1 MPKNNPYYRLFLVAL
16 VGLSFII
23 GNFTLKRWE
32 KTLYYGDSSHY
43 YLHLVS
49 FFIHQDVGDY
59 DKTIT
64 SLQAANPDSADPRD
78 DIYGIRL
85 TEKGRRYIK
94 YTLGVPLME
103 APFFLIAHAYA
114 KWISSDN
121 YEPSG
126 WSLPY
131 RFMIGLS
138 TIVYLMLGFYLLMG
152 ILEQYFS
159 RATTTIVLLTL
170 ALATNLFYH
179 ATYVTMAHGFLFFD
193 YCLLLAL
200 TLRFYERPHW
210 RKALG
215 IGLVLGLI
223 TITRVPEVI
232 AGLIP
237 LFWGL
242 VGWATL
248 RERWAFWRQHLSYI
262 VAVATGFALLLLPQ
276 IAYWYYVS
284 GKLYFNPYQGE
295 GFDFANPKIL
305 RGWFDFANGWL
316 IYTPVM
322 AFSLLGLLFLRRYA
336 AVAFWPIILFVGL
349 HSYIHY
355 SYYAWTFFPG
365 MGQRP
370 MVETYP
376 LLAFSLA
383 AMYTQ
388 FAKRPITSWIPT
400 VALLGFGALNIFQTW
415 QMKEG
420 IIWTERHNYGFY
432 IETFGKTKPTL
443 NALRAY
449 DCREP
454 QPDSAH
460 IKEVGLVFS
469 EDFSGSAWDAL
480 AVDSFGR
487 ERILPLITESLTFVD
502 QLALDS
508 IEFDFLALQT
518 SVFTPPEG
526 RKGNRD
532 QLANIMLEVYRA
544 DGKRLKTNSF
554 KPASFIGN
562 AKHSIWSNGE
572 LNQWGQPSFFQRKS
586 SRMKPGSY
594 LKIYARNAHKQLI
607 FIDKIEVVAYKY
619 R

>member
-1 MPKNNPYYRLFLVAL
+1 MPKNIPYYRLLLLAL
-16 VGLSFII
+16 IGLSLLI
-23 GNFTLKRWE
+23 GNFSLKRWE

-43 YLHLVS
+43 YLHVIS

-64 SLQAANPDSADPRD
+64 SLQTANPDSQDPRE

-94 YTLGVPLME
+94 YTVGVPLME
-103 APFFLIAHAYA
+103 APFFLLAHAYA
-114 KWISSDN
+114 KWITTDD
-121 YEPSG
+121 YEPTG

-131 RFMIGLS
+131 RLMISLS
-138 TIVYLMLGFYLLMG
+138 TIAYVMLGFYLLMG
-152 ILEQYFS
+152 VLEQYFS
-159 RATTTIVLLTL
+159 RTTTTIVLLTL

-179 ATYVTMAHGFLFFD
+179 STYVTMAHGFLFFD
-193 YCLLLAL
+193 YCLLIAL
-200 TLRFYERPHW
+200 SVRFYERPNW

-237 LFWGL
+237 LFWG
-242 VGWATL
+242 VVSWASL
-248 RERWAFWRQHLSYI
+248 RERWRFWTQNLSY
-262 VAVATGFALLLLPQ
+262 VAAVAIGFSLFLSIQ
-276 IAYWYYVS
+276 IAYWHYVS
-284 GKLYFNPYQGE
+284 GQLYFNPYQGE
-295 GFDFANPKIL
+295 GFDFTKPKIL

-322 AFSLLGLLFLRRYA
+322 AFSLLGLLFVRRYA
-336 AVAFWPIILFVGL
+336 AFAFWPIILFVGL

-383 AMYTQ
+383 AMYAQ
-388 FAKRPITSWIPT
+388 FAKRPATQWIPL
-400 VALLGFGALNIFQTW
+400 VALLGFGTLNIFQTW

-420 IIWTERHNYGFY
+420 ITWTERHNYGFY
-432 IETFGKTKPTL
+432 VETFGKTKPTL

-454 QPDSAH
+454 QPDSAD
-460 IKEVGLVFS
+460 IQEVGLVFS

-487 ERILPLITESLTFVD
+487 KRILPLITESLTFVD

-508 IEFDFLALQT
+508 IEFDFLALST
-518 SVFTPPEG
+518 TLFTPTEG
-526 RKGNRD
+526 HMGHRD
-532 QLANIMLEVYRA
+532 LLANIMLEVYRA

-562 AKHSIWSNGE
+562 PQYYIWPSGE
-572 LNQWGQPSFFQRKS
+572 SNQWGQAGFFQRKS
-586 SRMKPGSY
+586 SRMGPGSY
-594 LKIYARNAHKQLI
+594 LKVYAYNPHQQLI
-607 FIDKIEVVAYKY
+607 FIDTIEVVAYKY

>member
-1 MPKNNPYYRLFLVAL
+1 MPKKIPYCRLLLVAL
-16 VGLSFII
+16 VGLSFLV
-23 GNFTLKRWE
+23 GNFSLKKWE
-32 KTLYYGDSSHY
+32 IALYYGDSSHY

-59 DKTIT
+59 DRTIT
-64 SLQAANPDSADPRD
+64 SLQTANPDSPDPRD

-85 TEKGRRYIK
+85 TDKGRRYIK

-103 APFFLIAHAYA
+103 APFFLLAHAYA
-114 KWISSDN
+114 KWVSTDD
-121 YEPSG
+121 YEPTG
-126 WSLPY
+126 WSAPY
-131 RFMIGLS
+131 RLMISLS
-138 TIVYLMLGFYLLMG
+138 TIVYLMLGFYMLMG
-152 ILEQYFS
+152 VMERYFS
-159 RATTTIVLLTL
+159 RTTTPLVLLTL

-193 YCLLLAL
+193 YCLLIAL
-200 TLRFYERPHW
+200 TVRFYERPNW
-210 RKALG
+210 QKALG
-215 IGLVLGLI
+215 IGLVVGLI
-223 TITRVPEVI
+223 TITRIPEAI

-237 LFWGL
+237 IAWG
-242 VGWATL
+242 VVSWRTL
-248 RERWAFWRQHLSYI
+248 RERWAFLRQHPSFI
-262 VAVATGFALLLLPQ
+262 AAAAVGFFLLLFLQ

-284 GKLYFNPYQGE
+284 DQFYFNPYQGE
-295 GFDFANPKIL
+295 GFNFAKPKIL

-322 AFSLLGLLFLRRYA
+322 AFSIVGLLFIRRYA
-336 AVAFWPIILFVGL
+336 AAALWPTLLFVGL

-383 AMYTQ
+383 AMYAQ
-388 FAKRPITSWIPT
+388 FAKHPSTKWIPL

-432 IETFGKTKPTL
+432 VETFGKAKPSL

-454 QPDSAH
+454 QPDSAA
-460 IKEVGLVFS
+460 IQEMGLVFS
-469 EDFSGSAWDAL
+469 EDFTGSAWDSL

-487 ERILPLITESLTFVD
+487 KRIVPLTSELLIFVEQLPLESMD
-502 QLALDS
+502 
-508 IEFDFLALQT
+508 FDFLALSAT
-518 SVFTPPEG
+518 VFIPSEG
-526 RKGNRD
+526 RMGNRD
-532 QLANIMLEVYRA
+532 HLANIMLEVYRA
-544 DGKRLKTNSF
+544 DGKRLKSNSI

-562 AKHSIWSNGE
+562 PEYHIWSSGE
-572 LNQWGQPSFFQRKS
+572 TNQWGQAGFFQPKS
-586 SRMKPGSY
+586 SRMTPGSY
-594 LKIYARNAHKQLI
+594 LKVYALNRHQQLI
-607 FIDKIEVVAYKY
+607 FIDQLEVAAYRY